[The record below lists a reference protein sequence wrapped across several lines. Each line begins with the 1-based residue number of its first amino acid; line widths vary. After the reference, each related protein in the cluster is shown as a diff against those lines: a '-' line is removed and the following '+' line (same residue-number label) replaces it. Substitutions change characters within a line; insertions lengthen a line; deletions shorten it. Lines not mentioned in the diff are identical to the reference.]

1 VQIREARP
9 EEYEQ
14 VGALTFDAYA
24 ELGVA
29 GYLGWYGERLRDVAG
44 RAGDA
49 EVLVAVDDDGT
60 ILGNVTFVHGPES
73 TSADF
78 TDPDAAGMRM
88 LAVGGHAQGRGVG
101 RALVDAVVA
110 RARVAGKQRVVLHT
124 TSFMPVA
131 QKLYRSFGFVRD
143 EAMDFE
149 PEPGTT
155 ILGYRFE
162 LANTD

>member
-1 VQIREARP
+1 MQIREARP

-24 ELGVA
+24 ELGEA

-44 RAGDA
+44 RAG
-49 EVLVAVDDDGT
+49 
-60 ILGNVTFVHGPES
+60 
-73 TSADF
+73 
-78 TDPDAAGMRM
+78 AGQ
-88 LAVGGHAQGRGVG
+88 AQGRGVG
-101 RALVDAVVA
+101 RALVDAVVE

-124 TSFMPVA
+124 TDFMPVA
-131 QKLYRSFGFVRD
+131 QKLYSSFGFVRD
-143 EAMDFE
+143 ESMDFE

-162 LANTD
+162 LANTELGGR